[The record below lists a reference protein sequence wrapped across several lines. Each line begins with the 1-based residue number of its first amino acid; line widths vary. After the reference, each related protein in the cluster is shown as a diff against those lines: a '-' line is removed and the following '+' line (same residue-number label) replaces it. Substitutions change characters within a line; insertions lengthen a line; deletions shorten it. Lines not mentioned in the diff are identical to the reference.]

1 VSGTFIHFDPTLPQ
15 LTVDLSAY
23 GLATGDVVAVTA
35 VGAFVASVG
44 NPPFDTDTWPP
55 NFDTNYNNLGYVKPT
70 FTVAYLLN
78 NGTNLTIVNTDS
90 PINDNADPNGDYGI
104 TVEKIASLYA
114 NGQTIDFNSLSTT
127 QKLAAIA
134 LIQANDPNYTIYNAS
149 GSNLTVVLPSQ
160 SSSNEFLGFTGGLPS
175 IFLNWDQTKTFQIGS
190 SADTSATVDTVSGTD
205 GNYNVAIVGAATT
218 TIEINGNGSN
228 TVTADAGAD
237 TIKINGN
244 NNNTISTGA
253 GTVTISVTGTG
264 SSTVYGNITG
274 AVSVS
279 GGETLNVSGNLN
291 GSASIGG
298 NSILQLGGSA
308 SGILVN
314 KTATLEIENG
324 GISNNTVVH
333 SGGLEI
339 VSSGGTDLGASD
351 GGNLQ
356 VYSGGMASGAE
367 VTNGALL
374 FVGLSGFGPG
384 GVVSETTIDS
394 GGFEFVHSGGTDFGA
409 SVDGTLQVFAGALA
423 SGAEINSS
431 GLLLVGVPSFGAGGV
446 VSGTLIDSSGF
457 EFINSG
463 GTDFGAHIIGTLR
476 VLSHGTVSGADVSDA
491 GLLLGAGGL
500 VSSATIESGG
510 LEIINSGG
518 TDVGASVSGTL
529 RVFSSGL
536 ASGVEVHSGG
546 LLRVGALGFGAGGLV
561 SGTTIDSGGLELV
574 DSGGTDFSATI
585 SASAALVVFSRGT
598 ALDTTISGG
607 TLVVSS
613 GGSLGGKVTF
623 AGSGGTLLIGGTA
636 MPAAVISGFVS
647 GDAID
652 LPNIPYDSKSGFAA
666 LVSGSNK
673 QAVLKIVENKKTYSI
688 NLNVVQSPNNMKG
701 QCFQLSSD
709 SSGQGTEIQ
718 LMSGG
723 TAGFDAGDYPG
734 DKVMSALWKNTN
746 LSWTL
751 YYLYP
756 APSRSS
762 RHAQWMGHRQALVND
777 GWQVVPIY
785 VGQQDPLDP
794 DPAQKNPSG
803 ARGVADAMSALA
815 ELGPVSSATP
825 LGQGF
830 APGTTVYLDVEATDK
845 YGTLGQNE
853 LNYISS
859 WCSTVDSH
867 GYHAGVYC
875 AFNQALRIQAKVPV
889 GTPFYVIHT
898 GKMTVPNGGVVFP
911 TPPPSNSDYLFTTVG
926 NTK

>member
-1 VSGTFIHFDPTLPQ
+1 MS
-15 LTVDLSAY
+15 
-23 GLATGDVVAVTA
+23 
-35 VGAFVASVG
+35 
-44 NPPFDTDTWPP
+44 
-55 NFDTNYNNLGYVKPT
+55 
-70 FTVAYLLN
+70 
-78 NGTNLTIVNTDS
+78 
-90 PINDNADPNGDYGI
+90 
-104 TVEKIASLYA
+104 
-114 NGQTIDFNSLSTT
+114 
-127 QKLAAIA
+127 
-134 LIQANDPNYTIYNAS
+134 
-149 GSNLTVVLPSQ
+149 
-160 SSSNEFLGFTGGLPS
+160 
-175 IFLNWDQTKTFQIGS
+175 
-190 SADTSATVDTVSGTD
+190 
-205 GNYNVAIVGAATT
+205 
-218 TIEINGNGSN
+218 
-228 TVTADAGAD
+228 
-237 TIKINGN
+237 
-244 NNNTISTGA
+244 
-253 GTVTISVTGTG
+253 
-264 SSTVYGNITG
+264 
-274 AVSVS
+274 
-279 GGETLNVSGNLN
+279 
-291 GSASIGG
+291 
-298 NSILQLGGSA
+298 
-308 SGILVN
+308 
-314 KTATLEIENG
+314 
-324 GISNNTVVH
+324 
-333 SGGLEI
+333 
-339 VSSGGTDLGASD
+339 
-351 GGNLQ
+351 
-356 VYSGGMASGAE
+356 
-367 VTNGALL
+367 
-374 FVGLSGFGPG
+374 
-384 GVVSETTIDS
+384 
-394 GGFEFVHSGGTDFGA
+394 
-409 SVDGTLQVFAGALA
+409 
-423 SGAEINSS
+423 
-431 GLLLVGVPSFGAGGV
+431 
-446 VSGTLIDSSGF
+446 
-457 EFINSG
+457 
-463 GTDFGAHIIGTLR
+463 
-476 VLSHGTVSGADVSDA
+476 SDA

-518 TDVGASVSGTL
+518 TNVGASVSGTL

-585 SASAALVVFSRGT
+585 SASAALVAFSRGT

-701 QCFQLSSD
+701 QSFQLSSD

-746 LSWTL
+746 LSWTM

-830 APGTTVYLDVEATDK
+830 APGTT
-845 YGTLGQNE
+845 
-853 LNYISS
+853 
-859 WCSTVDSH
+859 
-867 GYHAGVYC
+867 
-875 AFNQALRIQAKVPV
+875 
-889 GTPFYVIHT
+889 
-898 GKMTVPNGGVVFP
+898 
-911 TPPPSNSDYLFTTVG
+911 
-926 NTK
+926 

>member
-1 VSGTFIHFDPTLPQ
+1 
-15 LTVDLSAY
+15 
-23 GLATGDVVAVTA
+23 
-35 VGAFVASVG
+35 
-44 NPPFDTDTWPP
+44 
-55 NFDTNYNNLGYVKPT
+55 
-70 FTVAYLLN
+70 
-78 NGTNLTIVNTDS
+78 
-90 PINDNADPNGDYGI
+90 
-104 TVEKIASLYA
+104 
-114 NGQTIDFNSLSTT
+114 
-127 QKLAAIA
+127 
-134 LIQANDPNYTIYNAS
+134 
-149 GSNLTVVLPSQ
+149 
-160 SSSNEFLGFTGGLPS
+160 
-175 IFLNWDQTKTFQIGS
+175 
-190 SADTSATVDTVSGTD
+190 
-205 GNYNVAIVGAATT
+205 
-218 TIEINGNGSN
+218 
-228 TVTADAGAD
+228 
-237 TIKINGN
+237 
-244 NNNTISTGA
+244 
-253 GTVTISVTGTG
+253 
-264 SSTVYGNITG
+264 
-274 AVSVS
+274 
-279 GGETLNVSGNLN
+279 
-291 GSASIGG
+291 
-298 NSILQLGGSA
+298 
-308 SGILVN
+308 
-314 KTATLEIENG
+314 
-324 GISNNTVVH
+324 
-333 SGGLEI
+333 
-339 VSSGGTDLGASD
+339 
-351 GGNLQ
+351 
-356 VYSGGMASGAE
+356 MASGAE

-457 EFINSG
+457 EFINSC

-701 QCFQLSSD
+701 QSFQLSSD

-911 TPPPSNSDYLFTTVG
+911 TPPPSNSDYLFTTIG